1 MSLITL
7 SLSSYSIPLYPE
19 LKELDSMMP
28 DNSQVTQPK
37 ITTFSYNFM
46 QVAKQNATCFFCIKP
61 YQTYI
66 YLVK

>member
-28 DNSQVTQPK
+28 DNS
-37 ITTFSYNFM
+37 
-46 QVAKQNATCFFCIKP
+46 
-61 YQTYI
+61 
-66 YLVK
+66 